1 MPGDLVTLVVIGGG
15 GEIISVPAHDH
26 QVRLQ
31 QLCVDRRDGR
41 KTVEEVLKALGHS
54 IQLNL

>member
-1 MPGDLVTLVVIGGG
+1 MSGDLVTLVGIGGR

-31 QLCVDRRDGR
+31 LYVDRRDGR
-41 KTVEEVLKALGHS
+41 KTVEEVLKALAIPYS
-54 IQLNL
+54 